1 MNAFIK
7 LVSIIIFLF
16 TVSISA
22 QKTTWLDVDLKVTNQ
37 ANSVY
42 YKVISTNN
50 KEVDYFY
57 KSGSIF
63 RKTNIFNGKLE
74 GVFSEFYESGELRT
88 SGIFENGLEEGVWK
102 TYYKNGKNKEKG
114 KYIKGEKV
122 GVWKTFYKNF

>member
-22 QKTTWLDVDLKVTNQ
+22 QKTTWLDGQLKETNQ
-37 ANSVY
+37 AKSVY
-42 YKVISTNN
+42 YTVNSSNA
-50 KEVDYFY
+50 KEVIYFY
-57 KSGSIF
+57 KSGKVF
-63 RKTNIFNGKLE
+63 RKIGYSKGKFE

-88 SGIFENGLEEGVWK
+88 SGTYVDGLEDGVWK

-114 KYIKGEKV
+114 KYTKGEKV